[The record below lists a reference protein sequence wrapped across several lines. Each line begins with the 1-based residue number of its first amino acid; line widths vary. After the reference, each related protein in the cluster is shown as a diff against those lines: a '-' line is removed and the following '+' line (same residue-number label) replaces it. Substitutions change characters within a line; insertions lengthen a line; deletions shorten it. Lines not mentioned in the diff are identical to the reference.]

1 MSPEQEPVPQQHDV
15 SADVVDLIRAKYA
28 RLTGMQKKVADFVL
42 ENPQEAS
49 YLNSIQI
56 SGRLGVGKATA
67 VRFAQNLGFHG
78 YGDFREALEER
89 ARGQFTAVDRL
100 RLPRGRVDTIASV
113 IGSVIDNDINNLELL
128 RADITPQL
136 VEQVVRSLVTAR
148 RVYVLGLR
156 NSVSLAYFLWI
167 GLKQLRS
174 GVEFLAGGFDD
185 WPEMIH
191 DAGPKDVLVAF
202 SFRRYSRRTIQLVE
216 SADKLGVQ
224 IIAFSDRRNSPLA
237 LARSTLVPCPYSGT
251 SFFGSPA
258 GAIGASSIILAAMA
272 HGHQSAS
279 QQSLESIE
287 KVLTAGEVLVDPG
300 PRRPGFD

>member
-1 MSPEQEPVPQQHDV
+1 MSPDGNPERQLPNDVPDV
-15 SADVVDLIRAKYA
+15 IDLIRTNYG
-28 RLTGMQKKVADFVL
+28 RLTEAQRKVADFVL
-42 ENPQEAS
+42 ENPQEVS
-49 YLNSIQI
+49 YLNSIQL
-56 SGRLGVGKATA
+56 SGRLRVGKATT
-67 VRFAQNLGFHG
+67 VRFAQSLGFHG

-89 ARGQFTAVDRL
+89 ARGLFTAVDRL
-100 RLPRGRVDTIASV
+100 RLPRGRVDTIESV

-128 RADITPQL
+128 RTDITPQL
-136 VEQVVRSLVTAR
+136 VEQVVRALVDAR

-174 GVEFLAGGFDD
+174 GVEFLSGGFDD
-185 WPEMIH
+185 WPELIH
-191 DAGPKDVLVAF
+191 DAGPEDVLVAF

-216 SADKLGVQ
+216 NADQLGVQ
-224 IIAFSDRRNSPLA
+224 IVAFSDRRNSPLA
-237 LARSTLVPCPYSGT
+237 LARSILVPCPYSGT
-251 SFFGSPA
+251 SFFGSPT

-272 HGHQSAS
+272 HGHHATS

-287 KVLTAGEVLVDPG
+287 RVLKSGQVLVDPG